1 MKPKHKQIL
10 SYLRKDAR
18 VPLTSISRKTAIPV
32 STLHEMV
39 KKNLLGIIKKKTVL
53 LDFEKL
59 GYSAR
64 AKLLLKVS
72 KEDREPLKLYL
83 ETNQNT
89 NTLQSTTNG
98 FDFIAEFIF
107 KDFKEMEKTFTEID
121 DNFKIQE
128 QKKLYIMEDIKN
140 ESFLEKYDYFNKI

>member
-1 MKPKHKQIL
+1 MKPKHKEIL

-18 VPLTSISRKTAIPV
+18 TPLTRISRKTAIPI

-39 KKNLLGIIKKKTVL
+39 KKNILGIIKKKTVL

-59 GYSAR
+59 GYKAR
-64 AKLLLKVS
+64 AKLLLKVK
-72 KEDREPLKLYL
+72 KEEREPLKHYL

-89 NTLQSTTNG
+89 NNIQATTNG

-107 KDFKEMEKTFTEID
+107 KDFKQMEKTFAEID
-121 DNFKIQE
+121 DSFNIQE
-128 QKKLYIMEDIKN
+128 QKKLYIMEDLKN
-140 ESFLEKYDYFNKI
+140 ESFLEKFDYFNQI